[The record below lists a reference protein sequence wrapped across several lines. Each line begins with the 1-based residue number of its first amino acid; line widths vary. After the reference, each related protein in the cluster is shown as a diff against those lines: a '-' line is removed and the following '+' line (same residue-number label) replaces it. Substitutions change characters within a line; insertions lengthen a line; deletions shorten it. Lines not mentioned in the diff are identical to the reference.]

1 MSNLQ
6 GQALDNGVEVDRHM
20 QVTPVQPA
28 RPRPMSWR
36 EVCGNT
42 FGMPF
47 AVWWTIAIT
56 ILVFVGV
63 WLDPFLH
70 G

>member
-6 GQALDNGVEVDRHM
+6 GRTLDESVEVDRHM
-20 QVTPVQPA
+20 HAAPVQPA
-28 RPRPMSWR
+28 RPRELSAR
-36 EVCGNT
+36 EVYGNT

-47 AVWWTIAIT
+47 AVWWTIAMT